1 MRKLPVAMVVTA
13 LLLAGCSAGSAPIA
27 ALHAAQSGRDALPAG
42 KAESLGV
49 IPESTH
55 FAAEK
60 DGYVFYLGR
69 RAGGTDSCI
78 VIGAVNDETGWVA
91 ACSTA
96 VSDSAEVVTAQIRDV
111 RATLVT
117 DGFDPKDRLAG
128 GWEQIHENILVSR
141 P

>member
-1 MRKLPVAMVVTA
+1 MAA
-13 LLLAGCSAGSAPIA
+13 LLLAGCSAGNTPIA
-27 ALHAAQSGRDALPAG
+27 ALHAAQSKRDILPAG
-42 KAESLGV
+42 KAESLGIV
-49 IPESTH
+49 PESTH

-60 DGYVFYLGR
+60 YGYAFYLGR

-78 VIGAVNDETGWVA
+78 VIGSLTDETSWVA

-117 DGFDPKDRLAG
+117 DGFDPKNRLAG
-128 GWEQIHENILVSR
+128 GWQQIHENILVTGR
-141 P
+141 